1 MENKTICKEMDKNE
15 LQEENYVNFFKKA
28 AALFLALMLCA
39 AMAVPAAAAE
49 VGEQA
54 RTSNTENQNTP
65 ADNASINFIEVNEI
79 VYAVGT
85 VNVRSGPGTQYQ
97 KLGQLR
103 YGYSVTRIGVGD
115 NGWSMVL
122 WEDQVAYIYSSYL
135 SQTRPKGFNTQIDDT
150 QLLLQIGIAN
160 GLSRADYTKESWQ
173 LLTEALSSA
182 NAAVNGTSQAA
193 ADDAE
198 KALTKAINGL
208 VKMNYSE
215 LRTVLEEVEKMVKES
230 DTTELWH
237 ELSCAAYNGQILL
250 SSGSQADVDAAVEE
264 IRNLIAQVRDM
275 LENPESPNVVI
286 KEVPVEVPPTDDF
299 CNIAKHRVWPI
310 LFAISAVLNVALVAV
325 MVIYIRNKK
334 KNQKDDTP
342 LVDYDIFDDTF

>member
-1 MENKTICKEMDKNE
+1 MKFLKRT
-15 LQEENYVNFFKKA
+15 
-28 AALFLALMLCA
+28 AALFLAVILCA
-39 AMAVPAAAAE
+39 AMAVPAAATE
-49 VGEQA
+49 TEEQSQ
-54 RTSNTENQNTP
+54 TSSTEPQNGP
-65 ADNASINFIEVNEI
+65 AANSSVNFLEVNEI
-79 VYAVGT
+79 VYAVGA

-122 WEDQVAYIYSSYL
+122 WEDQVAYIFSSYL

-150 QLLLQIGIAN
+150 QLLLQIAIAN
-160 GLSRADYTKESWQ
+160 GLSKSDYTKESWQ
-173 LLTEALSSA
+173 LVTEALALA
-182 NAAVNGTSQAA
+182 NEALNGSSQAA

-198 KALTKAINGL
+198 KALSKAINGL

-215 LRTVLEEVEKMVKES
+215 LRTVLEEVEKMVGES
-230 DTTELWH
+230 TSTQLWH
-237 ELSCAAYNGQILL
+237 ELSSAASNGQILL
-250 SSGSQADVDAAVEE
+250 SSGSQAEVDAAVKQ
-264 IRNLIAQVRDM
+264 IRSLIAQVRDM
-275 LENPESPNVVI
+275 MQNQENLNVVI
-286 KEVPVEVPPTDDF
+286 KEVPVEIPPTDDY
-299 CNIAKHRVWPI
+299 CNIARHRVWPV
-310 LFAISAVLNVALVAV
+310 LFAISAVLNVALAAV